1 MLTPSHIENKL
12 RALKPILESQFFVNK
27 IGYFG
32 SFATGHQNADSDV
45 DILVEFNQP
54 LGWEFFDLEDLLEKE
69 LKCKVDLVSIKALKP
84 QLKES
89 ILGEVKYV

>member
-1 MLTPSHIENKL
+1 MVNSLTIW
-12 RALKPILESQFFVNK
+12 FVNK

-54 LGWEFFDLEDLLEKE
+54 LGWEFFDLGDFLEKE
-69 LKCKVDLVSIKALKP
+69 LNCKVDLVSIKALKP
-84 QLKES
+84 QLKEG
-89 ILGEVKYV
+89 ILREVRYV